1 MSGIAEWRPIEGSAA
16 GGQPAEADGAAV
28 PAEHKPAGGAWRVA
42 ALILLAGLG
51 TGAAALAL
59 WAGTPQPQLVLATQA
74 GPSATES
81 AGPTA
86 AAAAGQ
92 LVIDVEGAVAL
103 PGLYVLEA
111 GSRVGDAI
119 DAAGGYAPNVDIE
132 AAARTLNLAAPLADG
147 EKVLVPRLGQQ
158 QVGAEPS
165 TGAGPGA
172 QPTTGGLID
181 INTAD
186 AAALDTLP
194 GVGPVT
200 AAKIIAARDEA
211 PFTSV
216 DELLSRGVL
225 GSATFEK
232 VRPLVTVGP

>member
-16 GGQPAEADGAAV
+16 GGQPAEADGAASGG
-28 PAEHKPAGGAWRVA
+28 PEHKAASGAWRVA
-42 ALILLAGLG
+42 ALIVLAGLG

-74 GPSATES
+74 DMSATPSAS
-81 AGPTA
+81 AV
-86 AAAAGQ
+86 AAAGQ
-92 LVIDVEGAVAL
+92 LVVDVEGAVAL

-119 DAAGGYAPNVDIE
+119 DAAGGYAPNVDID

-165 TGAGPGA
+165 SGAGPGS
-172 QPTTGGLID
+172 QPTTGSLID

-194 GVGPVT
+194 GVGPAT